1 MDLNERPTKL
11 NRLAPMTFVNQG
23 MKGIFFLISIVILTM
38 SVLFY
43 TDNDKLEYL
52 LSSIIIS
59 GIYFVAFLIYWLLTR
74 KTNTEL
80 TQLASFGN
88 VVMSFFVV
96 FLGSTLYYRMNNIS
110 SDEIDDKDLIK
121 ENEINSL
128 VVMFLGVSTCFF
140 MFIRFLLGLV
150 KTETGC

>member
-1 MDLNERPTKL
+1 M
-11 NRLAPMTFVNQG
+11 
-23 MKGIFFLISIVILTM
+23 
-38 SVLFY
+38 
-43 TDNDKLEYL
+43 
-52 LSSIIIS
+52 
-59 GIYFVAFLIYWLLTR
+59 AFLIYWLLTR
-74 KTNTEL
+74 KSNTEL

-140 MFIRFLLGLV
+140 MFVRFLLGLV
-150 KTETGC
+150 KAETGC